1 MKKILVAN
9 RGEIALR
16 IMRSAKEMGIATV
29 AVYSEADR
37 NALHVRYAD
46 EAVCIGPPP
55 SNKSYLLGN
64 RIIEVCKELGVDG
77 IHPGYGFLSENAAFA
92 TEVEKAGIT
101 FIGPSAHAMD
111 IMGDKLSAKAAV
123 RKYDIPMVPGTEGAV
138 NDLNE
143 AITVARQIGFP
154 ILIKASAGGGGK
166 GMRVV
171 HEEKDV
177 EEQMNLAISEATS
190 AFGNGAVFIE
200 RYVGSPKHIEIQ
212 VLADKHGNV
221 VHLFE
226 RECSVQRRHQK
237 VVEEAPSA
245 ILTPEVRHRMGECA
259 KDVARACD
267 YVGAGTV
274 EFLVDTDLNFYFLE
288 MNTRLQV
295 EHPVTEMITGV
306 DLVKMQI
313 RVAMGEVLP
322 FKQED
327 LQIRGHAIE
336 SRVYAEDPTNN
347 FLPDI
352 GKLTRY
358 QRPQGP
364 GVRVDDG
371 FEEGM
376 DIPIYYDPMI
386 AKLAVHAD
394 TRLEA
399 CDRMIRAIDEYRI
412 SGVQTTLSFCKFVM
426 GHEAFRSGKFDTHFV
441 QQHFKPE
448 YLERTDEAEME
459 LAAIISATIVA
470 TVKRSDFKS
479 PEGSAPTISPWK
491 LNRSRT

>member
-245 ILTPEVRHRMGECA
+245 VLTPEVRHRMGECA

-441 QQHFKPE
+441 QQYFKPE

-479 PEGSAPTISPWK
+479 PEGSVPTISPWK